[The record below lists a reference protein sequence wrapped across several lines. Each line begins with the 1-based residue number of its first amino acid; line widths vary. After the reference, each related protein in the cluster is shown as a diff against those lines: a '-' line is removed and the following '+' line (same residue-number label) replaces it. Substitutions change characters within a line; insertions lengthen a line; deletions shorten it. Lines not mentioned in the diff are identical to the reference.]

1 MLVPPRL
8 RVLATTPTSATTAR
22 VTLRAEAAAAFVVL
36 DSRNVPGAFDDGAFA
51 MLPGV
56 DVSLSFTARRPLS
69 AQQWA
74 DEFAV
79 VGCGSA
85 RCGTRTPNETA
96 RRKTK
101 QGLYR

>member
-1 MLVPPRL
+1 MFVAKTRGF
-8 RVLATTPTSATTAR
+8 ASK
-22 VTLRAEAAAAFVVL
+22 AAAAFVVL